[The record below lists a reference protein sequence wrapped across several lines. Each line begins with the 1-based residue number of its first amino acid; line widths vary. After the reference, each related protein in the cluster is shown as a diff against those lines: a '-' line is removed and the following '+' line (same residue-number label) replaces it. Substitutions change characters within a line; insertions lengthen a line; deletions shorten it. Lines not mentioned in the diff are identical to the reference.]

1 MNLLIQIQKD
11 FLHYYQSRGKAELHS
26 FVITFWGAFV
36 SIFMMV
42 GINDL
47 DALFNSLMKGQ
58 IEHEVIF
65 ALGSAAMRSL
75 IGGVLFALF
84 PDQFKDRV
92 FKKRT

>member
-11 FLHYYQSRGKAELHS
+11 FLHYYRSRGKAEFHS
-26 FVITFWGAFV
+26 FMITFGGAFV

-58 IEHEVIF
+58 IEHELFF

-75 IGGVLFALF
+75 IAGALFALF
-84 PDQFKDRV
+84 PNHFKDRV